1 LPIQTH
7 PVPRTSLSLKKERE
21 NAKYSN
27 AKASRGKFVVHPNR
41 TCIKAYMP
49 LPQNTYFP
57 FSFMIETTA
66 YPRAALIGNPS
77 DGYFGKTIAFTFKN
91 FEARVQL
98 EESKALQ
105 IVPCER
111 ENLQFS
117 SVSHLT
123 NEVKQ
128 YGYYGGVRLI
138 KAAIK
143 TLVDYCSEHNIKLAD
158 KNFTLSYSSS
168 IPGRLGLAGSSAIVT
183 AAMKGMMEFYGID
196 IPRPILANL
205 ILAVEKKELNIGA
218 GLQDRVAQVYG
229 RPVYMN
235 FDKTGMDAQGYG
247 EYISFEP
254 ALLPNIYL
262 AYRNNL
268 AEGSEMTHND
278 LAKRFANGDA
288 AVLDA
293 IEKWKALTDELWR
306 RLNKGNKN
314 IGDLIDRNF
323 DIRKSVCVIS
333 EGNMELISAAR
344 ASGASAKFTGS
355 GGATIGTYTDEAMYE
370 KLVKNMM
377 AINASVI
384 KPIITE

>member
-1 LPIQTH
+1 
-7 PVPRTSLSLKKERE
+7 
-21 NAKYSN
+21 
-27 AKASRGKFVVHPNR
+27 
-41 TCIKAYMP
+41 
-49 LPQNTYFP
+49 
-57 FSFMIETTA
+57 MIITTA

-91 FEARVQL
+91 FEARVELQ
-98 EESKALQ
+98 ESKLLQ
-105 IVPCER
+105 LIPCER

-123 NEVKQ
+123 SEVKQ

-138 KAAIK
+138 KATIK
-143 TLVDYCSEHNIKLAD
+143 ALSEYCTEHHIKLHD

-168 IPGRLGLAGSSAIVT
+168 IPGRLGLAGSSAIIT
-183 AAMKGMMEFYGID
+183 AAIKAMMQFYSVD
-196 IPRPILANL
+196 IPQPILANL
-205 ILAVEKKELNIGA
+205 ILAVEKNELHIGA

-235 FDKTGMDAQGYG
+235 FDKSLMDTQGYG
-247 EYISFEP
+247 EYIAFDA

-268 AEGSEMTHND
+268 AEGSEVMHND

-293 IEKWKALTDELWR
+293 IEKWKALTDEVWR

-323 DIRKSVCVIS
+323 DIRKSICAIS
-333 EGNMELISAAR
+333 QGNAELISAAR
-344 ASGASAKFTGS
+344 SAGTSAKFTGS
-355 GGATIGTYTDEAMYE
+355 GGAVTGTFGDEGMYE
-370 KLVKNMM
+370 KLVVNMK
-377 AINASVI
+377 AINATVI
-384 KPIITE
+384 KPIIAE

>member
-1 LPIQTH
+1 
-7 PVPRTSLSLKKERE
+7 
-21 NAKYSN
+21 
-27 AKASRGKFVVHPNR
+27 
-41 TCIKAYMP
+41 
-49 LPQNTYFP
+49 
-57 FSFMIETTA
+57 MIETTA

-91 FEARVQL
+91 FEARVELQ
-98 EESKALQ
+98 ESEVLQ
-105 IVPCER
+105 INPCER

-117 SVSHLT
+117 SMSHLAT
-123 NEVKQ
+123 EVKQ

-143 TLVDYCSEHNIKLAD
+143 TLSEYCAENHIKLAD
-158 KNFTLSYSSS
+158 KNFTLTYSSS
-168 IPGRLGLAGSSAIVT
+168 IPGRLGLAGSSAIIT
-183 AAMKGMMEFYGID
+183 AAMKAMMQFYSID
-196 IPRPILANL
+196 IPKPILANV
-205 ILAVEKKELNIGA
+205 ILSVEKKELNIGA

-235 FDKTGMDAQGYG
+235 FDKSLMNATGYG
-247 EYISFEP
+247 EYISFDP

-268 AEGSEMTHND
+268 AEGSEVTHND
-278 LAKRFANGDA
+278 LAKRFANGDP

-293 IEKWKALTDELWR
+293 IEKWKALTDVVWD

-323 DIRKSVCVIS
+323 DIRKSVVAIS
-333 EGNMELISAAR
+333 AGNMELIDAAR
-344 ASGASAKFTGS
+344 NSGASAKFTGS
-355 GGATIGTYTDEAMYE
+355 GGAIIGTYTDEAMFE
-370 KLVKNMM
+370 KLVKNMT

-384 KPIITE
+384 KPIIAE

>member
-1 LPIQTH
+1 
-7 PVPRTSLSLKKERE
+7 
-21 NAKYSN
+21 
-27 AKASRGKFVVHPNR
+27 
-41 TCIKAYMP
+41 
-49 LPQNTYFP
+49 
-57 FSFMIETTA
+57 MIETTA

-91 FEARVQL
+91 FEARVELQ
-98 EESKALQ
+98 ESEVLQ
-105 IVPCER
+105 INPCER

-123 NEVKQ
+123 DEVKQ

-143 TLVDYCSEHNIKLAD
+143 TLSEYCSENHIKLAD
-158 KNFTLSYSSS
+158 KNFTLTYSSS
-168 IPGRLGLAGSSAIVT
+168 IPGRLGLAGSSAIIT
-183 AAMKGMMEFYGID
+183 AAMKAMMQFYSID
-196 IPRPILANL
+196 IPKPILANV
-205 ILAVEKKELNIGA
+205 ILSVEKKELNIGA

-235 FDKTGMDAQGYG
+235 FDKSLMNATGYG
-247 EYISFEP
+247 EYISFDP

-268 AEGSEMTHND
+268 AEGSEVTHND
-278 LAKRFANGDA
+278 LAKRFANGDP

-293 IEKWKALTDELWR
+293 IEKWKALTDVVWD

-314 IGDLIDRNF
+314 IGDLIDHNF
-323 DIRKSVCVIS
+323 DIRKSVVAIS
-333 EGNMELISAAR
+333 AGNMELIDAAR
-344 ASGASAKFTGS
+344 NSGASAKFTGS
-355 GGATIGTYTDEAMYE
+355 GGAIIGTYTDEAMFE
-370 KLVKNMM
+370 KLVKNMT

>member
-1 LPIQTH
+1 
-7 PVPRTSLSLKKERE
+7 
-21 NAKYSN
+21 
-27 AKASRGKFVVHPNR
+27 
-41 TCIKAYMP
+41 
-49 LPQNTYFP
+49 
-57 FSFMIETTA
+57 MIETTA

-98 EESKALQ
+98 QESKELQ
-105 IVPCER
+105 IIPCER
-111 ENLQFS
+111 ENLQFKS
-117 SVSHLT
+117 ISHLT

-143 TLVDYCSEHNIKLAD
+143 TLAEYCNEHNIKLAD

-168 IPGRLGLAGSSAIVT
+168 IPGRLGLAGSSAIIT
-183 AAMKGMMEFYGID
+183 AAVKAMMEFYGID
-196 IPRPILANL
+196 IPKPVLANL

-235 FDKTGMDAQGYG
+235 FDKPVMDAQGFG
-247 EYISFEP
+247 EYLSFDP
-254 ALLPNIYL
+254 TLLPNIYL

-278 LAKRFANGDA
+278 LAKRFANGDT
-288 AVLDA
+288 AVLAA
-293 IEKWKALTDELWR
+293 IEKWKALTDEVWH

-323 DIRKSVCVIS
+323 DIRKSLLAIS
-333 EGNMELISAAR
+333 QGNMELISAAR
-344 ASGASAKFTGS
+344 SSGASAKFTGS
-355 GGATIGTYTDEAMYE
+355 GGAIIGTYTDDGMFE
-370 KLVKNMM
+370 KLEKNMT

>member
-1 LPIQTH
+1 
-7 PVPRTSLSLKKERE
+7 
-21 NAKYSN
+21 
-27 AKASRGKFVVHPNR
+27 
-41 TCIKAYMP
+41 
-49 LPQNTYFP
+49 
-57 FSFMIETTA
+57 MIETTA

-91 FEARVQL
+91 FEARVEL
-98 EESKALQ
+98 RESGVLQ
-105 IVPCER
+105 IIPCER
-111 ENLQFS
+111 ENVVFR
-117 SVSHLT
+117 SVTHLT
-123 NEVKQ
+123 DEVKQ

-143 TLVDYCSEHNIKLAD
+143 TLSEYCAEHHIKLAD
-158 KNFTLSYSSS
+158 KNFTLTYSSS
-168 IPGRLGLAGSSAIVT
+168 IPGRLGLAGSSAIIT
-183 AAMKGMMEFYGID
+183 AAMKAMMQFYGID
-196 IPRPILANL
+196 IPKPVLANL
-205 ILAVEKKELNIGA
+205 ILAVEKKELNISA

-235 FDKTGMDAQGYG
+235 FDKTLMDAQGFG
-247 EYISFEP
+247 EYISFDA
-254 ALLPNIYL
+254 ALLQNVYL

-293 IEKWKALTDELWR
+293 IEKWKGLTDEVWH

-323 DIRKSVCVIS
+323 DIRKSVLAIS
-333 EGNMELISAAR
+333 DGNMELISAAR
-344 ASGASAKFTGS
+344 GSGASAKFTGS
-355 GGATIGTYTDEAMYE
+355 GGAIIGTYADEAIYG
-370 KLVKNMM
+370 KLVKNMI

-384 KPIITE
+384 KPIIAG

>member
-1 LPIQTH
+1 
-7 PVPRTSLSLKKERE
+7 
-21 NAKYSN
+21 
-27 AKASRGKFVVHPNR
+27 
-41 TCIKAYMP
+41 
-49 LPQNTYFP
+49 
-57 FSFMIETTA
+57 MIETTA

-91 FEARVQL
+91 FEARVTLL
-98 EESKALQ
+98 ESDVLQ
-105 IVPCER
+105 IIPCER
-111 ENLQFS
+111 EKLLFK

-123 NEVKQ
+123 DEVKQ

-143 TLVDYCSEHNIKLAD
+143 TLSEYCAEHNIRLAD

-168 IPGRLGLAGSSAIVT
+168 IPGRLGLAGSSAIIT
-183 AAMKGMMEFYGID
+183 AAVKAMIQFYGID
-196 IPRPILANL
+196 IPKPVLANL
-205 ILAVEKKELNIGA
+205 VLAVEKNELHIGA

-235 FDKTGMDAQGYG
+235 FDKTLMDAQGYG
-247 EYISFEP
+247 EYISFDP
-254 ALLPNIYL
+254 SLLPNIYL

-288 AVLDA
+288 TVLDA
-293 IEKWKALTDELWR
+293 MEKWKALTDEVWH
-306 RLNKGNKN
+306 RLNNNNKN
-314 IGDLIDRNF
+314 IGDLLDRNF
-323 DIRKSVCVIS
+323 DIRKSILAIS
-333 EGNMELISAAR
+333 NGNMELISVAR

-355 GGATIGTYTDEAMYE
+355 GGAIIGTYTNEAMYQ
-370 KLVKNMM
+370 KLVSNMT
-377 AINASVI
+377 AIDASVI

>member
-1 LPIQTH
+1 ML
-7 PVPRTSLSLKKERE
+7 
-21 NAKYSN
+21 
-27 AKASRGKFVVHPNR
+27 
-41 TCIKAYMP
+41 
-49 LPQNTYFP
+49 
-57 FSFMIETTA
+57 IESTA

-91 FEARVQL
+91 FEARVEL
-98 EESKALQ
+98 RESGVLQ

-111 ENLQFS
+111 ENLLFN
-117 SVSHLT
+117 SVSQLT
-123 NEVKQ
+123 DEVKQ

-143 TLVDYCSEHNIKLAD
+143 ALAEYCAEHDIKLKD
-158 KNFTLSYSSS
+158 KNFTLAYSSS
-168 IPGRLGLAGSSAIVT
+168 IPGRLGLAGSSAIIT
-183 AAMKGMMEFYGID
+183 AAVKAMMQFYVID
-196 IPRPILANL
+196 IPKPVLANL

-229 RPVYMN
+229 CPVYMN
-235 FDKTGMDAQGYG
+235 FDKALMDAQGYG
-247 EYISFEP
+247 EYISFDP
-254 ALLPNIYL
+254 VLLPNIYL

-278 LAKRFANGDA
+278 LAKRFANADI

-293 IEKWKALTDELWR
+293 IEKWKALTDEVWH

-323 DIRKSVCVIS
+323 DIRKSILTIS
-333 EGNMELISAAR
+333 EGNKELISAAR
-344 ASGASAKFTGS
+344 GSGASAKFTGS
-355 GGATIGTYTDEAMYE
+355 GGAVIGTYTDEAMFE
-370 KLVKNMM
+370 KLIKNMT

-384 KPIITE
+384 KPVIAE